1 MTSQVQAAPNGVDCV
16 VTWKDSADPLRNA
29 RVNWSPLTGNP
40 ACTGVITAAAL
51 HGTVLN
57 NGSENW
63 GQVIQV
69 ADRAAAVTA
78 IAAAIGA
85 V

>member
-1 MTSQVQAAPNGVDCV
+1 MTSQVQAAPNGVECV
-16 VTWKDSADPLRNA
+16 VLWKDSADPLRKQ
-29 RVNWSPLTGNP
+29 RVFWRPLVGNP
-40 ACTGVITAAAL
+40 ACTNVIAAAAL
-51 HGTVLN
+51 HGIVLN

-85 V
+85 A